1 MSTVKLFKYEEFEL
15 SITLN
20 NKQLMERFKL
30 NQGRALG
37 FVRHQK
43 MKSEQLS
50 KDNSYCL
57 GTSRPMTASNSS
69 IKQVVIVKHPVQRTR
84 SGGNNSINLDLSKI
98 SSVQIPNNKNN
109 SARNLDHR
117 RANSIYLAHKGK
129 VDGGTDRN
137 RKENIPGNEKL
148 VNAPDVAG
156 AGVSRFWERLSL
168 AENKLHYFYN
178 CLRK

>member
-1 MSTVKLFKYEEFEL
+1 MKIDL

-30 NQGRALG
+30 NQGRTLG

-43 MKSEQLS
+43 TKSEQLS
-50 KDNSYCL
+50 NDNSYCL
-57 GTSRPMTASNSS
+57 GSSRPMTASNSS
-69 IKQVVIVKHPVQRTR
+69 IKPVVIIKHPVQRTR

-98 SSVQIPNNKNN
+98 TSVQIPTSKNN
-109 SARNLDHR
+109 STRNLDHR
-117 RANSIYLAHKGK
+117 RANSIYLAHKVKG
-129 VDGGTDRN
+129 DCGTDRN
-137 RKENIPGNEKL
+137 RKENIPVGGKL
-148 VNAPDVAG
+148 ASAPECVG
-156 AGVSRFWERLSL
+156 AGVSRFSERLSL